1 MMYAC
6 LTCCGRWLHR
16 RAPSALDRLARVA
29 AFVAFD
35 LLRFRRRLILRNLEL
50 AFGDEWTPARRVEVG
65 RNSMRHFF
73 LTVFEFLESV
83 ERDLLDEVTAEG
95 VNHAQQA
102 LAEGRGVYVLCGHL
116 GNWEAMGGAGTR
128 FAAPTHA
135 LVKEVG
141 KGGANR
147 LVDELRRKAGFSPIY
162 RKPRGA
168 ALKAIHRALGRNEL
182 VAFILDQA
190 RPGAPR
196 IPFFGT
202 PAKTQTSLAA
212 IWRKTP
218 RPVIPVSIRRLAPR
232 RHVVMAWPPLDLGK
246 TDKAEQDVLN
256 LTAQFNVML
265 ETMIRTAPEQYFW
278 LHNRWKD

>member
-1 MMYAC
+1 MYK
-6 LTCCGRWLHR
+6 LLVFIGRTLNHCS
-16 RAPSALDRLARVA
+16 PGGLNRLATVLA
-29 AFVAFD
+29 VLSFD
-35 LLRFRRRLILRNLEL
+35 VLRFRRRLILRNLEI
-50 AFGDEWTPARRVEVG
+50 AFGSEWSAQQRVAVG
-65 RNSMRHFF
+65 RASMRNFF

-83 ERDLLDEVTAEG
+83 ERDLLAELTEEG
-95 VNHAQQA
+95 KEHAHQA
-102 LAEGRGVYVLCGHL
+102 LEGGQGAYILCGHL
-116 GNWEAMGGAGTR
+116 GNWEAMGGAGSR
-128 FAAPTHA
+128 FAAPSHA

-162 RKPRGA
+162 RKPKGSA
-168 ALKAIHRALGRNEL
+168 MKAIYQALRRNEL

-218 RPVIPVSIRRLAPR
+218 RPVIPVSIHRTAPR
-232 RHVVMAWPPLDLGK
+232 QHHVKGWPPLELTR
-246 TDKAEQDVLN
+246 TDNAEQDMIT
-256 LTAQFNVML
+256 LTTTFNATL
-265 ETMIRTAPEQYFW
+265 EKMIRTAPEQYFW
-278 LHNRWKD
+278 LHDRWKD